1 MRFLI
6 GAFAIGLLFAAPNP
20 AQANP
25 AQASPDMVRSLGDAL
40 QMDKTLVIM
49 SREAVANAA
58 EVAPDLFG
66 GASPADWTHAVAK
79 LFDPVTARAAFDAGL
94 LPAMTSA
101 NQGDLEQA
109 LAYFETPTGQRLI
122 DLELSAREALL
133 DTDLE
138 AAAKQSWADLLADPL
153 PASALRAKLIRD
165 IVAATDLIE
174 SNVSSAMNGNF
185 AFFQGLAE
193 SGGFA
198 AEMTQDD
205 MLSEVRGQ
213 EAELRA
219 DTADWLYPF
228 LAMAYTPLSD
238 DDLRDYIAFSK
249 SPAGQALN
257 GVLFLAFDEMG
268 AAQSR
273 GMGLAA
279 GRLIVGQ
286 DI

>member
-1 MRFLI
+1 MRHWIGVAVFGLI
-6 GAFAIGLLFAAPNP
+6 LAASNP
-20 AQANP
+20 ARATP
-25 AQASPDMVRSLGDAL
+25 EMVRSLGDVL
-40 QMDKTLVIM
+40 QMDKTLTIM

-66 GASPADWTHAVAK
+66 GASPADWTAAVAK
-79 LFDPVTARAAFDAGL
+79 LFDPATARAAFDAGL
-94 LPAMTSA
+94 LPAMTTA

-109 LAYFETPTGQRLI
+109 LDYFNTPMGQRML

-133 DTDLE
+133 DPDVE
-138 AAAKQSWADLLADPL
+138 AAAKESWADLLADPM
-153 PASALRAKLIRD
+153 PASAQRAQLIRD

-193 SGGFA
+193 AGGFA
-198 AEMTQDD
+198 AQMTQDD
-205 MLSEVRGQ
+205 MLAEVRGQ

-228 LAMAYTPLSD
+228 LAMAYAPLSD
-238 DDLRDYIAFSK
+238 DELRGYIAFSK
-249 SPAGQALN
+249 SPAGQVLN

-279 GRLIVGQ
+279 GRLMVGQ

>member
-1 MRFLI
+1 MRHWI
-6 GAFAIGLLFAAPNP
+6 GVAVFGVILAASNP
-20 AQANP
+20 ARATP
-25 AQASPDMVRSLGDAL
+25 EMVRSLGDVL
-40 QMDKTLVIM
+40 QMDKTLTIM

-66 GASPADWTHAVAK
+66 GASPAKWTDAVAT

-101 NQGDLEQA
+101 NQGDLQQA
-109 LAYFETPTGQRLI
+109 LDYFNTPMGQRML

-133 DTDLE
+133 DPDVE
-138 AAAKQSWADLLADPL
+138 AAAKQSWADLLADPM
-153 PASALRAKLIRD
+153 PASAQRAQLIRD

-193 SGGFA
+193 AGGFA
-198 AEMTQDD
+198 AQMTQDD
-205 MLSEVRGQ
+205 MLAEVRGQ

-238 DDLRDYIAFSK
+238 DELRGYIAFSK

-279 GRLIVGQ
+279 GRLMVGQ

>member
-1 MRFLI
+1 MRYWM
-6 GAFAIGLLFAAPNP
+6 GAVVFGLMLAAY
-20 AQANP
+20 NP
-25 AQASPDMVRSLGDAL
+25 AQASPDMVRTLGDAL
-40 QMDKTLVIM
+40 QMDKTLTIM

-66 GASPADWTHAVAK
+66 GASPSDWTDAVAK
-79 LFDPVTARAAFDAGL
+79 LFAPATARAAFDAGM
-94 LPAMTSA
+94 LPAMTTA
-101 NQGDLEQA
+101 NQADLQQA
-109 LAYFETPTGQRLI
+109 LAYFQTPMGQRML

-133 DTDLE
+133 DADVE
-138 AAAKQSWADLLADPL
+138 AAAKQSWADLLADPM
-153 PASALRAKLIRD
+153 PASAQRAQLIRE

-193 SGGFA
+193 AGGFA

-205 MLSEVRGQ
+205 MLAEVRGQ
-213 EAELRA
+213 EAQLRA

-228 LAMAYTPLSD
+228 LAMAYAPLSD
-238 DDLRDYIAFSK
+238 DELRGYIAFSK

-279 GRLIVGQ
+279 GRLMAGQ

>member
-1 MRFLI
+1 MRHWIGVAVFGLI
-6 GAFAIGLLFAAPNP
+6 LAASNP
-20 AQANP
+20 ARATP
-25 AQASPDMVRSLGDAL
+25 EMVRSLGDVL
-40 QMDKTLVIM
+40 QMDKTLTIM

-66 GASPADWTHAVAK
+66 GASPADWTAAVTK
-79 LFDPVTARAAFDAGL
+79 LFDPATARAAFDAGL
-94 LPAMTSA
+94 LPAMTTA
-101 NQGDLEQA
+101 NQGDLQQA
-109 LAYFETPTGQRLI
+109 LAYFNTPMGQRML
-122 DLELSAREALL
+122 DLELSAREALM
-133 DTDLE
+133 DADVE
-138 AAAKQSWADLLADPL
+138 AAAKQSWADLLADPM
-153 PASALRAKLIRD
+153 PASAQRAQLIRD

-174 SNVSSAMNGNF
+174 SNVSSAMNGNL

-193 SGGFA
+193 AGGFA

-205 MLSEVRGQ
+205 MLAEVRAQ

-238 DDLRDYIAFSK
+238 DELRDYIAFSK

-257 GVLFLAFDEMG
+257 GVLFLSFDQMG

-279 GRLIVGQ
+279 GRLMVGQ